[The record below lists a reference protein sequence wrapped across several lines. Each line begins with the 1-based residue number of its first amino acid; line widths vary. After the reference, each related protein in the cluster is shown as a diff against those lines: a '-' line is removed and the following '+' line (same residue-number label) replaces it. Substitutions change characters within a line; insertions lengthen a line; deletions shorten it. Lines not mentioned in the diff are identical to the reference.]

1 MTKAYDFDV
10 VVIGG
15 GIGGF
20 VSAVTANSLGKRV
33 AIVEKRK
40 VGGNCTNFTCIPS
53 KALIRTSHVNREL
66 THIDDMGLSALSMTG
81 TDTKNVMTRIRS
93 VVQKAYEKDLPE
105 TFREIGIEVL
115 SGAASFSD
123 PHHIL
128 IDGRSISS
136 EKFIIA
142 VGTRPLVP
150 PIKGLKELDY
160 LTNENLYEL
169 ENLPKSLLIL
179 GGGVDGLEYASA
191 FGRLGVETTVVE
203 MATRLLPMVDRELVT
218 HLLQI
223 LQSDGI
229 RILSGVKAE
238 SFSKD
243 DGAVV
248 LTFLKHNGEY
258 GETRAEKV
266 LVSIG
271 RKPDL
276 EGLSLENAG
285 VQYNPRGII
294 TDKKL
299 MTSTPNIYA
308 CGDIVGPYQLAST
321 AEYQGMIAGANAVL
335 PLKRHVDYGNNV
347 YVVFTEPQIGYL
359 GLTEEEA
366 RRKYSHKLK
375 VYRFYYKNMRRAMV
389 DGTEKGIAKFL
400 CDGKGRLVGAHIL
413 GEGGAEVIHEAQVIK
428 ALKKPLHK
436 LYSLTHA
443 YPTYSQALLGR
454 ASQLAYLERMGD
466 NFFADKAL
474 ALFPG
479 LENRLH
485 LARIRLAETEPPPP
499 SSNPIEPMAAIH
511 VDTYKEGTVSV
522 IRLPEDLTNYDEE
535 PIFTAISSKEFQNT
549 PSLVLDFGNVEKING
564 LGADMLIKLCA
575 RAALKNQAVLACN
588 VSIELRAILNVT
600 ELDQTMTIY
609 TTELEALT
617 ASGVSSVNKTGENS
631 RGLSLSLN
639 ASSWAKPVPTLSLA
653 VKIKGARNLNVAGL
667 RAVGPV
673 NGFGPLWQKIFR
685 LSIDNATITPEE
697 AIAALKQNFP
707 AFQPTFNR
715 FSPSP
720 AGIAPGEIV
729 LIDAMTPGGPVAT
742 GVLVLYADE
751 KTFTFACPQ
760 GHPESGFVTFSAHK
774 QSGGIVV
781 QILGLARANDPL
793 YESAFRIVGSQ
804 VQSRIWT
811 HVLSSLAA
819 YLGVPA
825 RISVDALCVD
835 EKLRWSQAKNIWYNA
850 QVRTLLWEPVY
861 LIMKLFGKGN
871 KEANPA

>member
-1 MTKAYDFDV
+1 
-10 VVIGG
+10 
-15 GIGGF
+15 
-20 VSAVTANSLGKRV
+20 
-33 AIVEKRK
+33 
-40 VGGNCTNFTCIPS
+40 
-53 KALIRTSHVNREL
+53 
-66 THIDDMGLSALSMTG
+66 
-81 TDTKNVMTRIRS
+81 
-93 VVQKAYEKDLPE
+93 
-105 TFREIGIEVL
+105 
-115 SGAASFSD
+115 
-123 PHHIL
+123 
-128 IDGRSISS
+128 
-136 EKFIIA
+136 
-142 VGTRPLVP
+142 
-150 PIKGLKELDY
+150 
-160 LTNENLYEL
+160 
-169 ENLPKSLLIL
+169 
-179 GGGVDGLEYASA
+179 
-191 FGRLGVETTVVE
+191 
-203 MATRLLPMVDRELVT
+203 
-218 HLLQI
+218 
-223 LQSDGI
+223 
-229 RILSGVKAE
+229 
-238 SFSKD
+238 
-243 DGAVV
+243 
-248 LTFLKHNGEY
+248 
-258 GETRAEKV
+258 
-266 LVSIG
+266 
-271 RKPDL
+271 
-276 EGLSLENAG
+276 
-285 VQYNPRGII
+285 
-294 TDKKL
+294 

-335 PLKRHVDYGNNV
+335 PVKRRVDYGNNV

-389 DGTEKGIAKFL
+389 DGTERGIAKFL

-466 NFFADKAL
+466 NFFANKAL

-499 SSNPIEPMAAIH
+499 ASNPIEPMAAIH

-549 PSLVLDFGNVEKING
+549 RSLVLDFGNVEKING

-588 VSIELRAILNVT
+588 VSIELKAILKVT
-600 ELDQTMTIY
+600 ELDQTMIIY
-609 TTELEALT
+609 ETELEALT
-617 ASGVSSVNKTGENS
+617 ASGVSSVNKTGENG
-631 RGLSLSLN
+631 RGPSPSLN

-653 VKIKGARNLNVAGL
+653 VKIKGARNLNVAGR

-685 LSIDNATITPEE
+685 LSIDNSTITPEE

-751 KTFTFACPQ
+751 KSFTFAYSP
-760 GHPESGFVTFSAHK
+760 GT
-774 QSGGIVV
+774 
-781 QILGLARANDPL
+781 
-793 YESAFRIVGSQ
+793 
-804 VQSRIWT
+804 SRIGIC
-811 HVLSSLAA
+811 HLQR
-819 YLGVPA
+819 P
-825 RISVDALCVD
+825 
-835 EKLRWSQAKNIWYNA
+835 QAERGNCCSDTGSRPR
-850 QVRTLLWEPVY
+850 QRPTL
-861 LIMKLFGKGN
+861 
-871 KEANPA
+871 